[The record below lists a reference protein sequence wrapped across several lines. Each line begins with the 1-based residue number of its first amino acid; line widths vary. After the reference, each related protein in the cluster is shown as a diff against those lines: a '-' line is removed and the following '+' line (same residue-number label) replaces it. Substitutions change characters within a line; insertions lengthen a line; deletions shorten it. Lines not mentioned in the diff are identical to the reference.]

1 MIWRMEAGPFRVVG
15 NPACSE
21 WFPVLTANRWNIRKA
36 PAGTLPPWR
45 SGEPD
50 AEVLAG
56 EDGRVHG
63 QWEARWWVFPPGSG
77 QPCAMTSDRDSAQL
91 QIDDILRANAAIY
104 GDSAAPLVSRQAA
117 ETRSPRGTGRARPG
131 DAL

>member
-1 MIWRMEAGPFRVVG
+1 MEAGPFRVVG

-21 WFPVLTANRWNIRKA
+21 WFPVLTANRWNIRRA

-56 EDGRVHG
+56 EDGQVRG
-63 QWEARWWVFPPGSG
+63 EWAARWWVFPPGSG
-77 QPCAMTSDRDSAQL
+77 QPCAMTSGRDSAQL
-91 QIDDILRANAAIY
+91 QIDDALRVNAVRG
-104 GDSAAPLVSRQAA
+104 GDSSAPLVSRQDA
-117 ETRSPRGTGRARPG
+117 ETRSPRGRGPGRAG
-131 DAL
+131 DEL